1 MTGRFLFFK
10 IKSCSGDNLADV
22 TVYALSTCPYCK
34 RTIKFLQEKG
44 VDFEV
49 IFLDELEGDE
59 RQEVIK
65 RVHEISGSYAVPLVI
80 KGDKHVLGYD
90 EKAIQD
96 LLEG

>member
-1 MTGRFLFFK
+1 M
-10 IKSCSGDNLADV
+10 ADI

-59 RQEVIK
+59 RKEVIK
-65 RVHEISGSYAVPLVI
+65 KVHEISGSYAVPLII

-90 EKAIQD
+90 EKAIQE